1 MTFFYDLNKRLADV
15 ANKKQAEQ
23 LSESATGDY
32 SAKKARAGKDI
43 GKPGKQFAKIAKSA
57 GERYGSKERGEK
69 VAGAV
74 LNKLRGKNES
84 VEESVPNL
92 KGHDT
97 KYGVVVVGHNDGKPV
112 KTFDNEADAKAFAD
126 KGIRV
131 GGGLKQGSVRT
142 MVAPKKKTNEAST
155 DESALQAYLGKKKY
169 GDAGMKALQQA
180 GREGAS
186 KEKMARIRAQHD
198 KMDEADME
206 EGNEF
211 SGELAQAR
219 AAGAKQFK
227 VDGKEYP
234 VKETEMTPKQKSFAK
249 LAPPTDKVTF
259 ADKIAG
265 AKKEVDEM
273 LGDVAADAM
282 RKAVGSKKVD
292 VPAYQ
297 RKASGA
303 KNWKVTQK
311 DLTADKGRNIS
322 DPATLAKNSDVDEGW
337 DDMLKY
343 VKDKDSQGATHKTS
357 KGTVTKTAT
366 GLRHTRDYDPET
378 GETNTGDDA
387 PAGEK
392 RGRGRPAKY
401 SADKPRQERVTAKSR
416 KADRTAYTKKKVA
429 EYGDFGPMEDQDPVA
444 DRGEY
449 DREGDMAKEQMHTI
463 MSAAKELRNM
473 LKDEENLPEWVQK
486 KITLAK
492 EYIDSARDYM
502 SSQHAEQSEE
512 KPIAEKAVSKKQQKF
527 MGMVHAAQKGEKPAS
542 KEVAKTAKSMGKKAA
557 EDFAATKHKGLP
569 EKVKAKKEGVEQHS
583 TPDLK
588 AAAGK
593 DRDADKKSK
602 VPANIKTS
610 QVKDELKKRSKK
622 EVEETTVAGNVA
634 PAAAAPKA
642 KSGGMQFGKGI
653 YDSMNRELETMISES
668 ININMSS
675 STEGGN
681 SLTITATEEDA
692 VKLAELL
699 KMAGLGSGDV
709 SASEEACPACD
720 QAPCGCDAEMMDE
733 NKPDWPTD
741 STEAKDNFEYSG
753 GLNGPK
759 STGQTT
765 VPVIASQE
773 ERQHSYA
780 DEEQDAI
787 KRMMEM
793 AGIKEAAKPDF
804 LDVDKDSDKKE
815 AFKKA
820 VKDKEEKKVEESIFA
835 LTNSWKEYKG

>member
-1 MTFFYDLNKRLADV
+1 M
-15 ANKKQAEQ
+15 E
-23 LSESATGDY
+23 
-32 SAKKARAGKDI
+32 
-43 GKPGKQFAKIAKSA
+43 
-57 GERYGSKERGEK
+57 
-69 VAGAV
+69 
-74 LNKLRGKNES
+74 
-84 VEESVPNL
+84 
-92 KGHDT
+92 
-97 KYGVVVVGHNDGKPV
+97 
-112 KTFDNEADAKAFAD
+112 
-126 KGIRV
+126 
-131 GGGLKQGSVRT
+131 
-142 MVAPKKKTNEAST
+142 
-155 DESALQAYLGKKKY
+155 ESALQAYIGDKKY
-169 GDAGMKALQQA
+169 GKQGMDALRKA

-186 KEKMARIRAQHD
+186 RDKMSQIRNRYN

-211 SGELAQAR
+211 SGELAKAR
-219 AAGAKQFK
+219 AQNKKEFE
-227 VDGKEYP
+227 VDSKSYP
-234 VKETEMTPKQKSFAK
+234 VQEDDVDDFIKAGGKIQYGKPQKGPRSPGLSLASRHIGGGGDKMRPSRTGRAAATVGGKPVGIKENEPMTPKQKSFAK
-249 LAPPTDKVTF
+249 LAPPTDKITF

-297 RKASGA
+297 RKATGA
-303 KNWKVTQK
+303 KDWKVTQK
-311 DLTADKGRNIS
+311 DLHADKGRNIS
-322 DPATLAKNSDVDEGW
+322 DPATLAKNSGVDEGW

-343 VKDKDSQGATHKTS
+343 VKDKDAQGDTRKTS

-378 GETNTGDDA
+378 GETKTGDDT

-463 MSAAKELRNM
+463 MSAAKELRGM

-502 SSQHAEQSEE
+502 SSQHAKHAEE
-512 KPIAEKAVSKKQQKF
+512 EPIAEKAVSKKQQKF
-527 MGMVHAAQKGEKPAS
+527 MGMVHAAQKGERPAS
-542 KEVAKTAKSMGKKAA
+542 GAVAKVAKDMPKKAA
-557 EDFAATKHKGLP
+557 KDYAATKHKGLP
-569 EKVKAKKEGVEQHS
+569 EKAKAKKEESLDKHS
-583 TPDLK
+583 DSELK

-593 DRDADKKSK
+593 DVKADKKSG
-602 VPANIKTS
+602 VPANVKTS
-610 QVKDELKKRSKK
+610 QVKDEIKKRSKK
-622 EVEETTVAGNVA
+622 EVDETTTAGSVATSTET
-634 PAAAAPKA
+634 PKA
-642 KSGGMQFGKGI
+642 SKGGMQFGKGI
-653 YDSMNRELETMISES
+653 YDSMNRKLETMISES
-668 ININMSS
+668 INVSMNS

-699 KMAGLGSGDV
+699 KMAGLGSNTTMPQ
-709 SASEEACPACD
+709 SQEATDCD
-720 QAPCGCDAEMMDE
+720 LEATVVDE
-733 NKPDWPTD
+733 NAPDYPTD
-741 STEAKDNFEYSG
+741 QVKADDNFEYSG

-773 ERQHSYA
+773 ERQYA

-820 VKDKEEKKVEESIFA
+820 VKDKEEKKVDESIFA
-835 LTNSWKEYKG
+835 LTNSWKEYKGQ